1 MMRKTAATIL
11 LLATIESIATE
22 PPLPISS
29 GTYELGLRFA
39 EHPTIISTT
48 RFVATINGYEI
59 IVKNEG
65 RTDVHPSGLIVE
77 GTLMW
82 HASSQQWIIGQ
93 TDADRHASDVGGC
106 GGGPPVVDLIKL
118 EYWDC

>member
-1 MMRKTAATIL
+1 MMRTAAAIVL
-11 LLATIESIATE
+11 LLTTGGLMAAE

-29 GTYELGLRFA
+29 GKYVLGLRFA
-39 EHPTIISTT
+39 EHPDIISTT
-48 RFVATINGYEI
+48 RFVATIDGYRI
-59 IVKNEG
+59 TVKNEG
-65 RTDVHPSGLIVE
+65 RTDVYPAGLIAE

-82 HASSQQWIIGQ
+82 HSSSQQWIIGE
-93 TDADRHASDVGGC
+93 TDADRNASDVGGC

>member
-1 MMRKTAATIL
+1 MMRTAAAMFLFLTTVDSM
-11 LLATIESIATE
+11 AAE

-29 GTYELGLRFA
+29 GKYELGLRFA

-48 RFVATINGYEI
+48 RFVATIDGYHI
-59 IVKNEG
+59 TVKNEG
-65 RTDVHPSGLIVE
+65 STDVYPAGLIEE

-93 TDADRHASDVGGC
+93 TDADHHASDIGGC
-106 GGGPPVVDLIKL
+106 SSGPPVVDLVKL

>member
-1 MMRKTAATIL
+1 MMRTAEAIFLFLTMIDSH
-11 LLATIESIATE
+11 AAE

-29 GTYELGLRFA
+29 GKYELGLRFA

-48 RFVATINGYEI
+48 RFVATIDGYHI
-59 IVKNEG
+59 TVRNEG
-65 RTDVHPSGLIVE
+65 NTDVYPAGLIVE

-82 HASSQQWIIGQ
+82 HPSSQQWIIGE
-93 TDADRHASDVGGC
+93 TDADRHADDVGGC

>member
-1 MMRKTAATIL
+1 MRAAAAMVLFLT
-11 LLATIESIATE
+11 TVDSIAAE

-29 GTYELGLRFA
+29 GKYELGLRFA

-48 RFVATINGYEI
+48 RFVATI
-59 IVKNEG
+59 
-65 RTDVHPSGLIVE
+65 DVYPAGLIEE

-93 TDADRHASDVGGC
+93 TDADRHASDIGGC
-106 GGGPPVVDLIKL
+106 SSGPPVVDLVKL